1 MSCVMFIEYH
11 LIININIAG
20 YYIGNNSGNPAVFRL
35 MFQHY
40 AYENLGSPDW
50 EFDGTIATTQGK
62 GNAVLML

>member
-1 MSCVMFIEYH
+1 M
-11 LIININIAG
+11 
-20 YYIGNNSGNPAVFRL
+20 SGNPATFRL

-62 GNAVLML
+62 GTAMFS